1 MLEYGLVI
9 GSALFLAAMTY
20 MGSKKGLIRLIYSA
34 ASLIIAMVLS
44 QCLSVPVTNFVEKNT
59 QIYDFVKERMDIYVD
74 VSVGENLESSTEQ
87 TWEDFQKSL
96 NLPKSVTSM
105 LFDDYVQPESGFNID
120 ELCEYVSEGLTLI
133 CMRLITTIILFL
145 IIFIIMRCAPAFF
158 DVFARLPVI
167 NEINRLAGAAVGFG
181 EGVIILWILC
191 IVIMAMTGTPTGN
204 KVMDV
209 VDSNAFLSFIYNTN
223 VFAEFFKN
231 LLDVA

>member
-59 QIYDFVKERMDIYVD
+59 QIYDVVKERMDIYVD

-87 TWEDFQKSL
+87 AWEDIQKSL

-105 LFDDYVQPESGFNID
+105 LFDDYVQPESGFNTD
-120 ELCEYVSEGLTLI
+120 EFCNYVSEGLTLI

-145 IIFIIMRCAPAFF
+145 LIFIIMRCAPAFF

-167 NEINRLAGAAVGFG
+167 NEINRIAGAAVGFG
-181 EGVIILWILC
+181 EGIIILWILC

-204 KVMDV
+204 KVMDA

-223 VFAEFFKN
+223 VFAQFF
-231 LLDVA
+231 

>member
-9 GSALFLAAMTY
+9 GSVLFLAAMTY
-20 MGSKKGLIRLIYSA
+20 MGSKKGFIRLIYSA
-34 ASLIIAMVLS
+34 ASLLIAMILS

-59 QIYDFVKERMDIYVD
+59 QIYDVVKGRMDSYVY
-74 VSVGENLESSTEQ
+74 VSVEENLESSTEQ
-87 TWEDFQKSL
+87 AWEDIQKSL

-105 LFDDYVQPESGFNID
+105 LFDDYVQPESGFNTD
-120 ELCEYVSEGLTLI
+120 EFCDYVSEGLTLI
-133 CMRLITTIILFL
+133 CMRLITTILLFL

-191 IVIMAMTGTPTGN
+191 VVIMAMTGTPTGN
-204 KVMDV
+204 KVMDA

-223 VFAEFFKN
+223 VFAEFLKIY
-231 LLDVA
+231 LT

>member
-9 GSALFLAAMTY
+9 GSALFLASMTY
-20 MGSKKGLIRLIYSA
+20 MGSKKGFIRLIYSA
-34 ASLIIAMVLS
+34 ASLMIAMVLS

-74 VSVGENLESSTEQ
+74 ESVGENLESSTEQ
-87 TWEDFQKSL
+87 AWEDIQKSL

-105 LFDDYVQPESGFNID
+105 LFDDYVQPESGFNTD
-120 ELCEYVSEGLTLI
+120 EFCNYVSEGLTLI

-145 IIFIIMRCAPAFF
+145 LITIIMRSALAFF

-181 EGVIILWILC
+181 EGIIILWILC

-204 KVMDV
+204 KVMDA
-209 VDSNAFLSFIYNTN
+209 VDGNAFLSFIYNTN
-223 VFAEFFKN
+223 VFAEFFKIY
-231 LLDVA
+231 LT

>member
-9 GSALFLAAMTY
+9 GSVLFLAAMTY
-20 MGSKKGLIRLIYSA
+20 MGSKKGFIRLIYSA
-34 ASLIIAMVLS
+34 ASLLIAMILS

-59 QIYDFVKERMDIYVD
+59 QIYDVVKGRMDSYVH
-74 VSVGENLESSTEQ
+74 VSVEENLESSTEQ
-87 TWEDFQKSL
+87 TWENFQKSL

-105 LFDDYVQPESGFNID
+105 LFDDYVKPESGFNID
-120 ELCEYVSEGLTLI
+120 EFCEYVSEGLTLI

-181 EGVIILWILC
+181 EGIILLWILC

-204 KVMDV
+204 KVMDA

-223 VFAEFFKN
+223 VFAEFFKIY
-231 LLDVA
+231 LT